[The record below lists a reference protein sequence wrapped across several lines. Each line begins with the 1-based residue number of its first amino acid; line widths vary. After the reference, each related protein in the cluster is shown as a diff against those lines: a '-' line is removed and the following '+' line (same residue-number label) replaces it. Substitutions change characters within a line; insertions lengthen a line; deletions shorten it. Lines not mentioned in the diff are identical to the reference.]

1 MQKKGI
7 SLIVLVITIIVM
19 IILAAS
25 VVISL
30 TSNGIIDK
38 ASQVVQLTDEKQI
51 QQIAELAWAE
61 AYTDGLRD
69 EIQIKEYI
77 EDRLKEN
84 KVDTSKYNIIISGNG
99 VILNQGYKI
108 NVTSFIDGIYYN
120 EKPVSVIS
128 LSKNMKEIK
137 IDNNQIKLL
146 YTEEGNDVELP
157 LEIKRGEYPFD
168 YIDVSLLVG
177 ANYTVPGILID
188 SNNNLVK
195 KIEGV
200 LKDSEYEVFVLTD
213 AEQLNILATGEY
225 FEAETIYI
233 EGWSDKSLLLYRDVM
248 STNALSLISTNYM
261 IEENGEERLV
271 KFGDDNFE
279 STKDMIDNI
288 LKAGKAEVSKAE
300 MIMFGFT
307 IDVTI
312 IEYEGTKIT
321 LINGL
326 SKNGRRIMVN
336 NGNVL
341 EFVFDSQTLYNATGT
356 SKPPLE
362 VRNKET
368 KENISWTNFYT
379 KYVEE
384 PGALEWLRLH
394 EYRFEEQ
401 IYLTK
406 VGDKINMN

>member
-19 IILAAS
+19 IILAAT
-25 VVISL
+25 VVITL
-30 TSNGIIDK
+30 SNTGIIDR
-38 ASQVVQLTDEKQI
+38 ASQAVKLTDEKQI

-84 KVDTSKYNIIISGNG
+84 NVDTSKYNIIISGNG

-137 IDNNQIKLL
+137 IDNDQIKLL
-146 YTEEGNDVELP
+146 YTEEGNDVELL

-168 YIDVSLLVG
+168 YIDVSMLVG
-177 ANYTVPGILID
+177 VNYTVPGILID

-225 FEAETIYI
+225 FEAETTYI
-233 EGWSDKSLLLYRDVM
+233 DGWSDKSCLLYTDIM
-248 STNALSLISTNYM
+248 TTNNLGLIPTAYL
-261 IEENGEERLV
+261 IEENGEERWV
-271 KFGDDNFE
+271 NFDDDDFE

-288 LKAGKAEVSKAE
+288 LKTGKAEVSE
-300 MIMFGFT
+300 T
-307 IDVTI
+307 ILATASVTI
-312 IEYEGTKIT
+312 IKYEGTKIT

-326 SKNGRRIMVN
+326 SKNGRRILVN
-336 NGNVL
+336 NDNVL
-341 EFVFDSQTLYNATGT
+341 KLVFDGQLLYDA
-356 SKPPLE
+356 SDEIHPPFA

-368 KENISWTNFYT
+368 KECITWMEFWT
-379 KYVEE
+379 
-384 PGALEWLRLH
+384 GLRSSTDGMSYRRLY
-394 EYRFEEQ
+394 EYRFEEL